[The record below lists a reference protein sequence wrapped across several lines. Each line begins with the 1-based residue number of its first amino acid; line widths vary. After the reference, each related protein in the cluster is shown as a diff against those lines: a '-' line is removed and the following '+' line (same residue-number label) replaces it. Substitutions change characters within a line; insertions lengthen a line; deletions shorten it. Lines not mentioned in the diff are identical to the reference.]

1 MVPRS
6 CPFGSLDELG
16 ALEMPATVVASG
28 DEADPEH
35 PEALGI
41 AYSEAIPNARLI
53 TDQPGRSPIAWQ
65 GSQLSQIIVDVVSES
80 GLVA

>member
-1 MVPRS
+1 
-6 CPFGSLDELG
+6 
-16 ALEMPATVVASG
+16 MPAAVVASG

-41 AYSEAIPNARLI
+41 AYAQAIPNARLI

-65 GSQLSQIIVDVVSES
+65 GSQLSQIVADVVGES
-80 GLVA
+80 GLMPDPA